1 MEGINETVLTGYP
14 SPIPYDCSKE
24 IIKQMEKN
32 ICKLKIGDEQGTGF
46 FCKIPF
52 PDKEHLLTVLITN
65 NHVID
70 KNLLFKE
77 NAVIPLDIK
86 DRNELKYL
94 NLNNRMKSTYHEDI
108 YDTTIIEIK
117 KEDEIND
124 YLELDDN
131 IINNIKNDEIN
142 IKEYIDKT
150 MYIIQYPEGELSV
163 SYGIF
168 LNTFE
173 EKKYKIAHKCCT
185 KRGSSG
191 SPILNINKNKV
202 IGIHKK
208 GDKKY
213 NIGTLLNYPIKEF
226 IKEHYYKKEKNIDN
240 LIEDILIKEIND
252 KYSLNIK
259 DINHDANLIKKYL
272 GNEGF
277 IDLNKFRL
285 YYKNKIENSFLGLD
299 FHQKV
304 IKQMEKCICGA
315 SYYQG
320 YFNGHDTMFF
330 CKIPFPNKNK
340 MLPVLITNNHS
351 INENVN
357 KIFLSINRGNQHIE
371 LNIDKNRIFYT
382 NREFDTTIIEI
393 KAKDQ
398 IKCDYFELDDI
409 IINNILN
416 NENNNNIDLYYMDE
430 PIYLIYYCNGD
441 IGQCTISYGRILE
454 LAESVRGCQF
464 IYRCN
469 KFEHIDSPIL
479 NLNNNKLIGITESYF
494 MFKKHYYKRG
504 TYLIYPIK
512 DFIQKYYHMNQNK
525 KDNFNIKDNLSKEE
539 IIIEKYNSI
548 KSLLTKKVFENLN
561 KLVSY
566 NDINIKAAPSSS
578 PFCLETE
585 EALDEFSLKNIE
597 NIVEQIKGYYKIKI
611 GSEIINGFICK
622 IPILNKN
629 KYLKVLIT
637 SNSNINEEILN
648 KKDGKISI
656 EINGE
661 KIKYIC
667 LNNIM
672 KYTSKAYDTTIL
684 EIKEEA
690 KINNYLEIDDNIF
703 NGDINHSPIEL
714 EDTTIYSI
722 IYQYGKL
729 SILFGMI
736 IKQENNLFYHSI
748 DIKSP
753 GSPIFSENNKLIG
766 MHSNRNIGQCLY
778 YPIKEFIKKN
788 FLE

>member
-70 KNLLFKE
+70 ENLLFKE

-124 YLELDDN
+124 YLELDDI

-150 MYIIQYPEGELSV
+150 IYIIQYPEGELSV

-173 EKKYKIAHKCCT
+173 DKKYNIAHKCCT
-185 KRGSSG
+185 KEGSSG

-259 DINHDANLIKKYL
+259 DINHDANLIKKYI

-304 IKQMEKCICGA
+304 IKQMEKCICEA
-315 SYYQG
+315 SYRDC
-320 YFNGHDTMFF
+320 HDTMFF

-382 NREFDTTIIEI
+382 NKEFDTTIIEI

-416 NENNNNIDLYYMDE
+416 NENNNNINLYYMDE
-430 PIYLIYYCNGD
+430 PIYLIY
-441 IGQCTISYGRILE
+441 
-454 LAESVRGCQF
+454 
-464 IYRCN
+464 
-469 KFEHIDSPIL
+469 
-479 NLNNNKLIGITESYF
+479 
-494 MFKKHYYKRG
+494 
-504 TYLIYPIK
+504 
-512 DFIQKYYHMNQNK
+512 
-525 KDNFNIKDNLSKEE
+525 
-539 IIIEKYNSI
+539 
-548 KSLLTKKVFENLN
+548 
-561 KLVSY
+561 
-566 NDINIKAAPSSS
+566 
-578 PFCLETE
+578 
-585 EALDEFSLKNIE
+585 
-597 NIVEQIKGYYKIKI
+597 
-611 GSEIINGFICK
+611 
-622 IPILNKN
+622 
-629 KYLKVLIT
+629 
-637 SNSNINEEILN
+637 
-648 KKDGKISI
+648 
-656 EINGE
+656 
-661 KIKYIC
+661 
-667 LNNIM
+667 
-672 KYTSKAYDTTIL
+672 
-684 EIKEEA
+684 
-690 KINNYLEIDDNIF
+690 
-703 NGDINHSPIEL
+703 
-714 EDTTIYSI
+714 
-722 IYQYGKL
+722 
-729 SILFGMI
+729 
-736 IKQENNLFYHSI
+736 
-748 DIKSP
+748 
-753 GSPIFSENNKLIG
+753 
-766 MHSNRNIGQCLY
+766 
-778 YPIKEFIKKN
+778 
-788 FLE
+788 

>member
-32 ICKLKIGDEQGTGF
+32 ICKLKIGNDQGTGF

-52 PDKEHLLTVLITN
+52 PDKEHQLTVLITN

-70 KNLLFKE
+70 ENLLFKE

-150 MYIIQYPEGELSV
+150 MYIIQYPEGESSV

-168 LNTFE
+168 LTTFE
-173 EKKYKIAHKCCT
+173 DKKYNIVHKCCT
-185 KRGSSG
+185 KEGSSG

-315 SYYQG
+315 SYDY
-320 YFNGHDTMFF
+320 NCHDTMFF

-351 INENVN
+351 INEKDN

-382 NREFDTTIIEI
+382 NEEFDTTIIEI

-430 PIYLIYYCNGD
+430 PIYLIYCCGGD
-441 IGQCTISYGRILE
+441 TGQCKISYGRILE

-464 IYRCN
+464 IFRCKLN
-469 KFEHIDSPIL
+469 CTDSPIL
-479 NLNNNKLIGITESYF
+479 NLNNNKLIGITESY
-494 MFKKHYYKRG
+494 MFKKHCYRG

-525 KDNFNIKDNLSKEE
+525 KNNFNIKDNLSKEE
-539 IIIEKYNSI
+539 IIIEKYNSV

-566 NDINIKAAPSSS
+566 NNINIKAAPSRS
-578 PFCLETE
+578 PLCLETE
-585 EALDEFSLKNIE
+585 EALVQFSLKNIE

-661 KIKYIC
+661 KIKYIS

-690 KINNYLEIDDNIF
+690 EINNYLEIDDNIF
-703 NGDINHSPIEL
+703 NGDINHSPIKL
-714 EDTTIYSI
+714 EDSTIYSI

-729 SILFGMI
+729 STLYGMI
-736 IKQENNLFYHSI
+736 QKQENNLFYHSI
-748 DIKSP
+748 GVGSP
-753 GSPIFSENNKLIG
+753 GSPIFNKKNKLIGMHIG

-778 YPIKEFIKKN
+778 YPIKEFIEKN